1 MGYREAAQHNA
12 EAGHNCCQSV
22 FLAFCEEFG
31 LDPVIGL
38 KLSGGLGAGF
48 SRRGEVCG
56 AVSGAIMAL
65 GLQQGFYDPADP
77 DSKAAF
83 VKKTRAFM
91 DAFEAKHGT
100 IICRELLEGV
110 VKDTS
115 NDPEKRTEEYYHKR
129 PCREYVEIAA
139 EIVDN
144 YIAEKGLPQ

>member
-38 KLSGGLGAGF
+38 KVSGGLGAGF

-100 IICRELLEGV
+100 IICRELLNF
-110 VKDTS
+110 DIS
-115 NDPEKRTEEYYHKR
+115 TEENYAR
-129 PCREYVEIAA
+129 AVNEGIFLSVCRDLIGDAA
-139 EIVDN
+139 DMIGEFMHP
-144 YIAEKGLPQ
+144 EESRM

>member
-1 MGYREAAQHNA
+1 MGYREIAQHNA
-12 EAGHNCCQSV
+12 DIGHNCCQSV

-31 LDPVIGL
+31 LDPVVGL

-77 DSKAAF
+77 ESKAAF

-100 IICRELLEGV
+100 IICRELLNF
-110 VKDTS
+110 DIS
-115 NDPEKRTEEYYHKR
+115 TEENYAR
-129 PCREYVEIAA
+129 AVNEGIFAGVCRDVIGDAA
-139 EIVDN
+139 EMVSQFMHPEEN
-144 YIAEKGLPQ
+144 